1 MAGIQQFN
9 QKTVFTNPK
18 LPKDTLS
25 SEQFNT
31 LIEVVGEGEIEGSA
45 TASKAGLTQGTDAY
59 NNAFKKDIFLNGTQ
73 LLLTTANNANPAKRD
88 LNFEDVGF
96 EPRFGTSDQKFIKG
110 IKNIETETSVG
121 VVVVQDTPVTRAI
134 SNTSVDAVRVT
145 ISFPNI
151 QKVKDNG
158 EIVGATA
165 KVKIQII
172 QNNGTT
178 TTPINDTIKGR
189 SASAYFRDYQFNV
202 PDNASFPI
210 NIRVSRVN
218 KDTTSPN
225 FSAFSWSSM
234 TEIIFKK
241 NSYPNTA
248 HLALRFS
255 AESFPRIPTRSFRL

>member
-73 LLLTTANNANPAKRD
+73 LLLTTANNSNPAKRD

-96 EPRFGTSDQKFIKG
+96 EPRFGTADQTFIKG

-121 VVVVQDTPVTRAI
+121 VVVVKDTPITRAI

-151 QKVKDNG
+151 QKIKDNG

-234 TEIIFKK
+234 TEIIF
-241 NSYPNTA
+241 
-248 HLALRFS
+248 
-255 AESFPRIPTRSFRL
+255 